1 MTKRVNWL
9 SWHSEVIRVKC
20 SQPLHKLIFCH
31 SKNWPPNLICD
42 FKWDVQSVSR
52 DPLSR
57 KWVTKVILIKG
68 EFQFVWS
75 SQPLHK
81 LIFCHSKNWPP
92 NLICDFKWDVQ
103 SVSRDPLSRKWV
115 TKVILIKGEFQFV
128 CGCWD
133 SKSSY
138 ELFESGVPSLFDD
151 FKNSVDRVKK
161 KKKKRRRKEK
171 REKNQRPCFFLFLFR
186 FLFLFLI
193 LSAIF
198 LKKHKSYEWCK
209 YNCYKYGGITPLNT
223 VLSQLCLDLIFK
235 RFSLKDLFCI
245 EVNGIPGK

>member
-68 EFQFVWS
+68 EFQFV
-75 SQPLHK
+75 
-81 LIFCHSKNWPP
+81 
-92 NLICDFKWDVQ
+92 
-103 SVSRDPLSRKWV
+103 
-115 TKVILIKGEFQFV
+115 

-138 ELFESGVPSLFDD
+138 ELFESGAPSLFDD

-161 KKKKRRRKEK
+161 RRKKEEKKKNEK
-171 REKNQRPCFFLFLFR
+171 KISVLVFFSFSFVFYFFSWSYPLFFEK
-186 FLFLFLI
+186 
-193 LSAIF
+193 
-198 LKKHKSYEWCK
+198 
-209 YNCYKYGGITPLNT
+209 T
-223 VLSQLCLDLIFK
+223 
-235 RFSLKDLFCI
+235 
-245 EVNGIPGK
+245 